1 MCHMRSTELSPVVW
15 VPVLAIAVIGIGV
28 IALPSHRHDHV
39 PANEAAA
46 AATLKSGIFPAEIQ
60 FQAMPLLDQ
69 DQDGVGEYGLLSELS
84 GRRGVGR
91 LAPGEVRLLAGP
103 LAMGDSANRYRF
115 ALYLPDGNGGAL
127 AEPAGPGPRSMPGTA
142 ALAQQERHFIA
153 YAWPVDAA
161 SGRYMFAITESGVV
175 RYARRQEQPPAWN
188 AAMGGAGWDADPVWP
203 PFAK

>member
-1 MCHMRSTELSPVVW
+1 MRSSELSPVVW
-15 VPVLAIAVIGIGV
+15 VPVLAIAIIGLV
-28 IALPSHRHDHV
+28 ALALPSHRHDHV

-60 FQAMPLLDQ
+60 FQATPFLDQ
-69 DQDGVGEYGLLSELS
+69 DQNGVGEYGLLSELS

-103 LAMGDSANRYRF
+103 LAMGDAAGRFRF
-115 ALYLPDGNGGAL
+115 ALYLPDGSGGAL
-127 AEPAGPGPRSMPGTA
+127 AEPASSGPRSMPSKA

-153 YAWPVDAA
+153 YAWPADAA

-175 RYARRQEQPPAWN
+175 RYAPRQDQPPSWN
-188 AAMGGAGWDADPVWP
+188 AAMGGKGWDADPVWT
-203 PFAK
+203 PFAR